1 MTWTAQDPLQDGTYE
16 VTLDVKDKAGNA
28 AEQARTS
35 FIVQT
40 ELAIAQI
47 LNYPNPCSS
56 GTTFTYNLSQEAQ
69 VRIEI
74 YTLAGELI
82 KVIDPA
88 SGQVGYNEQYWDGTD
103 DRGHMLDNG
112 VYIYRIVAEA
122 DGKVAQ
128 AIGRLVILR

>member
-1 MTWTAQDPLQDGTYE
+1 
-16 VTLDVKDKAGNA
+16 VTIDVKDKAGN
-28 AEQARTS
+28 QAQQATTS
-35 FIVQT
+35 FTIST
-40 ELAIAQI
+40 ELTIKNA

-82 KVIDPA
+82 KVIEPA

>member
-1 MTWTAQDPLQDGTYE
+1 LGSEVDGSTLPIGE
-16 VTLDVKDKAGNA
+16 VAG
-28 AEQARTS
+28 
-35 FIVQT
+35 
-40 ELAIAQI
+40 ELAVREV

-82 KVIDPA
+82 KVIEPA
-88 SGQVGYNEQYWDGTD
+88 SDQAGYNEQYWDGTD

-128 AIGRLVILR
+128 AVGRLVILR